1 MTRNSRRPVRRL
13 TESQLRRIIRQEV
26 RRVRLTEN
34 FSSERIG
41 QSVLALQANIEHIV
55 IDGFESAT
63 NAWDGFLND
72 IKDDMVEELEIND
85 VEAGEKLDALL
96 KGRRLLSDI
105 WLEDLEDEGASS
117 ENFKAA
123 LREKALQVAT
133 DASEYIGSR
142 APAHMSYP
150 TGD

>member
-1 MTRNSRRPVRRL
+1 MRI

-34 FSSERIG
+34 FSSGRIEK
-41 QSVLALQANIEHIV
+41 SVSALNRARNIY
-55 IDGFESAT
+55 GAESAIDV
-63 NAWDGFLND
+63 WDGFLND
-72 IKDDMVEELEIND
+72 IKGDMMEELGIND
-85 VEAGEKLDALL
+85 VAAGNVLDDMLR
-96 KGRRLLSDI
+96 GRGLLSVT

-117 ENFKAA
+117 KDFKAA

-133 DASEYIGSR
+133 AASEYIGSR